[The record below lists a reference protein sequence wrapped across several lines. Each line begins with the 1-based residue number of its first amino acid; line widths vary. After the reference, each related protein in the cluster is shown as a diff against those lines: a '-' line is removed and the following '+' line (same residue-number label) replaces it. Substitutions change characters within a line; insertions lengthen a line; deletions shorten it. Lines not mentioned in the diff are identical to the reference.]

1 LRYNRFVGPN
11 QCAKAHFFIGR
22 KHGIMAETGRQALV
36 EHITRIANDVA
47 GPQGLEIVEIEL
59 LGAGKQR
66 LLRIFIDKPEGVSHA
81 DCELVSQKVGDAL
94 DAEDL
99 IPGETY
105 TLEVSSPGVE
115 RKLTKPA
122 DYQRFSGQK
131 AKIVMREAVEDQ
143 KFWEGILRGLDGE
156 AVVIE
161 PADGRLVHIP
171 LAVIKRANLKF
182 EW

>member
-1 LRYNRFVGPN
+1 
-11 QCAKAHFFIGR
+11 
-22 KHGIMAETGRQALV
+22 MAETGREALI
-36 EHITRIANDVA
+36 EKITGIANSIA
-47 GPQGLEIVEIEL
+47 QSQGLEIVEIEL
-59 LGAGKQR
+59 LGGGKQR
-66 LLRIFIDKPEGVSHA
+66 VLRIFIDKPEGVSHS
-81 DCELVSQKVGDAL
+81 DCEFVSQKVGDAL

-99 IPGETY
+99 VPGENY

-143 KFWEGILRGLDGE
+143 KYWEGVLRGLEGE

-161 PADGRLVHIP
+161 PAEGRLVHIP